1 MSPCQPFFIYFL
13 NCEKVGGPKGK
24 KMKKV
29 GVDPK
34 PKKMGQKLVE

>member
-1 MSPCQPFFIYFL
+1 
-13 NCEKVGGPKGK
+13 VGGPKGK
-24 KMKKV
+24 KMKKL